1 MPLTTMGAWSPW
13 PGIRSVQGLRV
24 LSGTGEDL
32 GSAIGIVADRDG
44 YPKWLAFTEDGV
56 HPRKVQL
63 RWVRSVDGSA
73 VRLAG
78 PREGYHITR
87 VMRDP

>member
-1 MPLTTMGAWSPW
+1 MA
-13 PGIRSVQGLRV
+13 GLRV

-32 GSAIGIVADRDG
+32 GWAIGVERDRDG
-44 YPKWLAFTEDGV
+44 IPKWLTFTEDGV
-56 HPRKVQL
+56 HARKVQL
-63 RWVRSVDGSA
+63 RFVRGVQAG
-73 VRLAG
+73 VIRLAG